1 MTRFRDPYGQEWFAV
16 DRLPHTLDLS
26 LISQLLHQQG
36 VPHRVTEE
44 GNQQVVWVTREEDC
58 EAVKNLLTG
67 WRQGEIQLSRSDY
80 QPVADGEQRLS
91 SSHLALILRLLPGTF
106 LLLLFSLCGYLLVIF
121 DSYLGV
127 GHWFTIVDI
136 SQQRYGSLSTLDLN
150 QIWRLW
156 TPMFLHFDILHF
168 AFNALFLWVF
178 GARVERAMGRV
189 QFLLF
194 VLAVSLAAN
203 LGQLMW
209 EGNPFFGGMSGV
221 NYGLIGYIWLR
232 QMLAPHPMLNYPKAL
247 IPFLLVMLLLG
258 VVGVLDIFI
267 QGRVAN
273 AAHVAGLLAGM
284 SWGALAG
291 FYLARQGP
299 AASQGPVPANDSEF
313 NHEQNSSD
321 QNTGNR
327 E

>member
-16 DRLPHTLDLS
+16 DRLPHALDLS
-26 LISQLLHQQG
+26 IISQLLHQQG
-36 VPHRVTEE
+36 VPHRITEE
-44 GNQQVVWVTREEDC
+44 GNEQVLWVAKEEDR
-58 EAVKNLLTG
+58 EPVKDLLNG
-67 WRQGEIQLSRSDY
+67 WRAGEIQLSRSEASPAAEEP
-80 QPVADGEQRLS
+80 QSGPSVA
-91 SSHLALILRLLPGTF
+91 HLALLARLLPCTLI
-106 LLLLFSLCGYLLVIF
+106 LLILSLLGYLVVMF
-121 DSYLGV
+121 DNQLRI
-127 GHWFTIVDI
+127 GHWFTIIDI
-136 SQQRYGSLSTLDLN
+136 SQLQHGNLSSLDLGE
-150 QIWRLW
+150 IWRLW
-156 TPMFLHFDILHF
+156 TPMFLHFDILHL
-168 AFNALFLWVF
+168 AFNALFIWVF
-178 GARVERAMGRV
+178 GARVERAMGTL
-189 QFLLF
+189 QFVLF
-194 VLAVSLAAN
+194 VLIVGLVAN

-284 SWGALAG
+284 SWGAVVGFLLAQ
-291 FYLARQGP
+291 RGP
-299 AASQGPVPANDSEF
+299 ASPPNPANDSEF
-313 NHEQNSSD
+313 NQEQNTSD
-321 QNTGNR
+321 QSR